1 MSRRT
6 KSVDDPPICR
16 PALIPPTEYIAGV
29 DHLPSKFWPPRQSK
43 GPRPPLPPIP
53 KPNFF
58 TLGRMSTQSA
68 LDNDASE
75 ILLLLRKP
83 CNTKLAP
90 RRVSSSFFLSAAN
103 TGRIIS
109 NTMEV
114 RNQGKSL
121 REILLLVFSNAVRSM
136 SSSFLFCVR
145 PADRLADSGPSY
157 PSRLARSYAL
167 TRCHR
172 RRTQRELSSQRR
184 ELNRT
189 VAGCHPSFEG
199 GRMALWS
206 SAVHCQKYQVV
217 APRLLKRFSSVIS
230 DSGSSQP

>member
-136 SSSFLFCVR
+136 SSSFLFCAR
-145 PADRLADSGPSY
+145 PAGCPATIAVLPILLLQHTGRLIVIISQQILSEAQTARERRDAVWFNSQSPDRGQWRHCLKATPTQSG
-157 PSRLARSYAL
+157 
-167 TRCHR
+167 
-172 RRTQRELSSQRR
+172 
-184 ELNRT
+184 
-189 VAGCHPSFEG
+189 
-199 GRMALWS
+199 
-206 SAVHCQKYQVV
+206 
-217 APRLLKRFSSVIS
+217 
-230 DSGSSQP
+230 